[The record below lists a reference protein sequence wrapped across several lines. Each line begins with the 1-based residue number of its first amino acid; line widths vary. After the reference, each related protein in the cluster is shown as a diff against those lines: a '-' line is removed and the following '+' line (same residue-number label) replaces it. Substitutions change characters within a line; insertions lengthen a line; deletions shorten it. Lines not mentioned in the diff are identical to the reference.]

1 MNKLIILIL
10 GALIVGAGI
19 IGCGSIPFIAQNEPT
34 ATATRRI
41 RPTFTP
47 KPRATATEEIE
58 PTTEPEPT
66 EELPTDEPEPEET
79 ETPAPVTKAPTKK
92 SGPPAPTQPPAPTDV
107 PKPKFSVNITSQFLC
122 EQEGIFE
129 IAVNAKKGKAPTEG
143 IWFAAFDGGG
153 RLLQDGAGKPLVT
166 ATYPVSVSTAGNCKL
181 SGSFENPVINNGKL
195 DVVDAVRAG
204 TSNVVIRFVKSEQ
217 DLTAI
222 SPDIPV
228 NFGSGGRFW
237 IYAQLQ

>member
-1 MNKLIILIL
+1 MNKFFIFTLISLTALAIL
-10 GALIVGAGI
+10 AA
-19 IGCGSIPFIAQNEPT
+19 CGSVPFVAQNEPT
-34 ATATRRI
+34 ATATRRAA

-47 KPRATATEEIE
+47 KPRATATAEII
-58 PTTEPEPT
+58 PT
-66 EELPTDEPEPEET
+66 EEPEATAEPEATEEAPT
-79 ETPAPVTKAPTKK
+79 QEPAPVTKAPTKK
-92 SGPPAPTQPPAPTDV
+92 PAPPKATNPPAPTEI
-107 PKPKFSVNITSQFLC
+107 PKPQFAINITSQFLC
-122 EQEGIFE
+122 EQEGIYE

-153 RLLQDGAGKPLVT
+153 RLLEDGAGKALVT

-195 DVVDAVRAG
+195 DLVDPMRAG
-204 TSNVVIRFVKSEQ
+204 ATGVVIRFVKSAN

-228 NFGSGGRFW
+228 NFGSGGRYW
-237 IYAQLQ
+237 IYAQMQ